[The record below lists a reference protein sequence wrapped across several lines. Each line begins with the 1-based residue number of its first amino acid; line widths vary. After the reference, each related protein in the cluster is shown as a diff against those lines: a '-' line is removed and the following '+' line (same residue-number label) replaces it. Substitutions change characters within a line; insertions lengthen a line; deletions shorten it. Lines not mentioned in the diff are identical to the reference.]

1 MENEIIDTQNVL
13 RRHIKDNPRKKIIAK
28 HRVWMD
34 ELQHEYPMPYRPFKI
49 GVYIRFYNQTKYEDY
64 LEKHKQ
70 QFIDDIGLCRNWTL
84 VDFYIDEG
92 MSAPRM
98 ENAKEWCR
106 LLDDCWSGKIDLIV
120 TQKVRNIARDADEL
134 SLIARLLASQEHP
147 IGIYF
152 ISEDIFTLASY
163 YMQDMRDTEFLP
175 AGTKPLIED
184 TEGFEDV

>member
-13 RRHIKDNPRKKIIAK
+13 RRHIKDNPRKKLIAK

-34 ELQHEYPMPYRPFKI
+34 ELQHEYPMPYHPFKI

-120 TQKVRNIARDADEL
+120 TQKVRNVAKDADEL

-147 IGIYF
+147 IGMYF

-175 AGTKPLIED
+175 AGIKPLIED
-184 TEGFEDV
+184 TEDLWDA

>member
-1 MENEIIDTQNVL
+1 
-13 RRHIKDNPRKKIIAK
+13 
-28 HRVWMD
+28 
-34 ELQHEYPMPYRPFKI
+34 
-49 GVYIRFYNQTKYEDY
+49 
-64 LEKHKQ
+64 
-70 QFIDDIGLCRNWTL
+70 
-84 VDFYIDEG
+84 
-92 MSAPRM
+92 M

-120 TQKVRNIARDADEL
+120 TQKVRNVAKDADEL

-147 IGIYF
+147 IGMYF

-184 TEGFEDV
+184 MEDFLDA